1 MNQTHVLT
9 NQTHVLTGKPS
20 IDRPWMKFYP
30 AEFKLLQIPECT
42 LNTYL
47 EERCVSKDNIAIHYY
62 GNDITWKEFLD
73 KVDVVAKALKA
84 LGFGVNDQIP
94 VFLRSVPEFLM
105 LLLAAEKIGARIVC
119 RDNLPHENAEAVK
132 NTGSSVVIAHDF
144 ISQDDVTAIEG
155 AGAERFVLI
164 SPYQSADVR
173 QLPDYIDNEIKALYT
188 SETQFSTEV
197 MDWNEFL
204 ALGENYKGE
213 YLAPVDIDRPLYS
226 AYTSGS
232 TGTSKQVIHSAHT
245 MIGVIHQMAFYG
257 SSESFRPT
265 WLVTI
270 LPPCLIAIVNS
281 MLLMPLAS
289 NKLLVLDPFC
299 NVNDIDLEMMRY
311 RPNGWPL
318 IPMFIEILM
327 NSKRIPADYD
337 ISHLFAVGAGCESI
351 NNGQIKRAQQF
362 LDSHNGKATL
372 TVGYGQSEAGSNCT
386 FPCPIYPVGNGM
398 IGIPMPMNN
407 TSIFKPGTQEELGYL
422 ELGEICIS
430 SPGNMIGY
438 DDPVKTAE
446 VLRKHSDGV
455 YWLHTGDYGY
465 MDENGVVFAFGR
477 GNTNRFGGGYLS
489 EISMENRVVDAEI
502 EGIIDNFFVITEDRE
517 HPGYYEPYLYV
528 VLKDGY
534 TVKDVE
540 EKICRT
546 LNDFERPVEI
556 LQLPERPF
564 FHFKTNRIGLVNEIR
579 AKKAAK

>member
-1 MNQTHVLT
+1 M

-62 GNDITWKEFLD
+62 GTDITWEEFLD

-155 AGAERFVLI
+155 AGAERFVLL

-188 SETQFSTEV
+188 SETQFSAEV

-245 MIGVIHQMAFYG
+245 MIGVIHQMVFYG

-337 ISHLFAVGAGCESI
+337 ISHLFAVGAGCESF
-351 NNGQIKRAQQF
+351 NNGQVRRAQQF
-362 LDSHNGKATL
+362 LRAHKSETIL
-372 TVGYGQSEAGSNCT
+372 TVGYGLSEAGSNCV
-386 FPCPIYPVGNGM
+386 FPCPIYPVGNCN
-398 IGIPMPMNN
+398 IGIPMPMNI
-407 TSIFKPGTQEELGYL
+407 TSIFEPGTTKELGYL
-422 ELGEICIS
+422 EFGEICIS
-430 SPGNMIGY
+430 SPGIMLGY
-438 DDPVKTAE
+438 DNPEKTAE
-446 VLRKHSDGV
+446 VLKIHEDGSR
-455 YWLHTGDYGY
+455 WLHTGDFGY
-465 MDENGVVFAFGR
+465 MDENGVIFAFGR
-477 GNTNRFGGGYLS
+477 GNTERFRCGYLS
-489 EISMENRVVDAEI
+489 EITMENRVVDADVP
-502 EGIIDNFFVITEDRE
+502 GLRDAFFVITEDEE
-517 HPGYYEPYLYV
+517 HPGYHVPYLYV
-528 VLKDGY
+528 ILEDGY
-534 TVKDVE
+534 TVADIEDRVLSV
-540 EKICRT
+540 
-546 LNDFERPVEI
+546 LNDFERPVDI
-556 LQLPERPF
+556 IQLPERPF

>member
-1 MNQTHVLT
+1 MNQVLNCKDM
-9 NQTHVLTGKPS
+9 NQVLTGKPS

-30 AEFKLLQIPECT
+30 EQVQMLQLPKCT
-42 LNTYL
+42 LNAYL
-47 EERCVSKDNIAIHYY
+47 EQRCGSKDNIAIHYY
-62 GNDITWKEFLD
+62 GTDISWAAFWTQTERI
-73 KVDVVAKALKA
+73 AKALKA
-84 LGFGVNDQIP
+84 VGFGVGDQIP
-94 VFLRSVPEFLM
+94 VFWRSVPEFLM
-105 LLLAAEKIGARIVC
+105 LLLAAEKIGARVVC

-132 NTGSSVVIAHDF
+132 NTGSSVVFAHDF
-144 ISQDDVTAIEG
+144 ISQEDIDAIEG
-155 AGAERFVLI
+155 TGIRRFVLL
-164 SPYQSADVR
+164 SPYCSADR
-173 QLPDYIDNEIKALYT
+173 AQIPDYIETEIRSLYNGSHRFT
-188 SETQFSTEV
+188 VETLN
-197 MDWNEFL
+197 WNQFL
-204 ALGENYKGE
+204 ALGDAFEGE
-213 YLAPVDIDRPLYS
+213 YLAEIDIDRPLYS

-232 TGTSKQVIHSAHT
+232 TGASKQVIHSAST
-245 MIGVIHQMAFYG
+245 MIGIIHQMSFYG
-257 SSESFRPT
+257 SADSFRPV

-270 LPPCLIAIVNS
+270 LPPCLIAVVNS

-289 NKLLVLDPFC
+289 NKLLVLDPFVG
-299 NVNDIDLEMMRY
+299 VNDIDLEMMRY

-337 ISHLFAVGAGCESI
+337 ISHLFAVGAGCESF
-351 NNGQIKRAQQF
+351 NNGQVKRAQQF

-489 EISMENRVVDAEI
+489 EIAMENRVVDAEI

-564 FHFKTNRIGLVNEIR
+564 FHFKTNRIGLMKELR
-579 AKKAAK
+579 AR